1 VWPEPLYALL
11 PFTVNYQPYTAPHV
25 LTQLQLL
32 LFSGLAF
39 FIMLPFLKR
48 THTITLDTDWLWRKL
63 LPILASR
70 LKKLF
75 NRFDTLLNRATKQ
88 WISDARDIA
97 VNQFGKDGRMART
110 WSTRSMA
117 LWVLVLLIG
126 YLILYYL

>member
-1 VWPEPLYALL
+1 
-11 PFTVNYQPYTAPHV
+11 
-25 LTQLQLL
+25 
-32 LFSGLAF
+32 
-39 FIMLPFLKR
+39 MLPFLKR
-48 THTITLDTDWLWRKL
+48 TLTITLDTDWLWRKL
-63 LPILASR
+63 FPILESR
-70 LKKLF
+70 LKKHS